1 MADKDDRQRQNK
13 KQAPDPHAGGATAS
27 KVDATALKLLD
38 QGVPEQ
44 CGRVSCKLLLSS
56 LLLLL
61 LLLLSL
67 LLLLNIAVKLPTQH
81 LQYQLQTWKQCKY

>member
-1 MADKDDRQRQNK
+1 MTGNVDRQRQNK

-44 CGRVSCKLLLSS
+44 RGRLSCKCFDAFSINRRQYCHQCCANLFAKRKKNLI
-56 LLLLL
+56 
-61 LLLLSL
+61 
-67 LLLLNIAVKLPTQH
+67 NIMIIFS
-81 LQYQLQTWKQCKY
+81 

>member
-1 MADKDDRQRQNK
+1 MTDKDDRQRQNT
-13 KQAPDPHAGGATAS
+13 KQVPDPHAGGATAS

-44 CGRVSCKLLLSS
+44 RGRLSFKLLSLLYLLLSLLS
-56 LLLLL
+56 LLLLLLL

-67 LLLLNIAVKLPTQH
+67 LFLKSYFYN
-81 LQYQLQTWKQCKY
+81 